1 MIPDTIVATRVHRLH
16 NLIHM
21 SLKSRGGGIPDDIFI
36 FIPIFFLDFCFVLH
50 FPFPTCSPSFYLFV
64 CLLFIYL
71 FMICIRM
78 IFVLVVSARLSSLRF
93 LGLSQS
99 VSLSA
104 LLALSMMLEGLVSKR
119 TPLPPIAVFVT

>member
-1 MIPDTIVATRVHRLH
+1 
-16 NLIHM
+16 
-21 SLKSRGGGIPDDIFI
+21 
-36 FIPIFFLDFCFVLH
+36 
-50 FPFPTCSPSFYLFV
+50 
-64 CLLFIYL
+64 
-71 FMICIRM
+71 M